1 MGDAFTSN
9 EVLSLS
15 RWQRGFKIHRE
26 GTGADYQSTVS
37 LPRPKGSVLASS
49 AVGRALE
56 SSLQQLLTNARKES
70 PEAKRSV
77 SEQKVKWILCY
88 SLKDDNDTAC

>member
-1 MGDAFTSN
+1 MGDAFTSR

-15 RWQRGFKIHRE
+15 RWQGVFKIQ
-26 GTGADYQSTVS
+26 GAGMGAGYQSLVC

-70 PEAKRSV
+70 PEAK
-77 SEQKVKWILCY
+77 
-88 SLKDDNDTAC
+88 